1 MRLQAAL
8 TLHLGASDAQNA
20 TLRAAADPLSRTRF
34 CPLVRGDGGS
44 GGGGGEYARF
54 SWRPDGS
61 RPLKRCGFCC
71 HQLVIEGAVAEAE
84 AEVEAEVEAEAGA
97 EVEAEADAE
106 VELLPLSGGVRYVL
120 AVVGFEPRTGR
131 RHRAAPLAH
140 ASVEDERP
148 ATVAW
153 RAKRGYTYLIAV
165 SASPADDDF
174 APLKWGTEP
183 ASLPTLR
190 YDLAVQPHATQPA
203 TLCARSCN
211 PMRQRLQPHV
221 SRYELALRGCAPL
234 PDAAHHRSAPCRA
247 PAEVAAEIAAE
258 GELRIPTGLAAMEP
272 AERLGGG
279 GASRTGHDL
288 RSGNPGETNLVDLR
302 DGTFRAPPGALLSSV
317 GFAYR
322 YLSGYS
328 ADTRSPGPSFELLL
342 HDCAAGA
349 Y

>member
-44 GGGGGEYARF
+44 GGGGGEYARS

-97 EVEAEADAE
+97 EVEAEADTE

-190 YDLAVQPHATQPA
+190 YDLALQPHAT
-203 TLCARSCN
+203 
-211 PMRQRLQPHV
+211 
-221 SRYELALRGCAPL
+221 
-234 PDAAHHRSAPCRA
+234 
-247 PAEVAAEIAAE
+247 
-258 GELRIPTGLAAMEP
+258 
-272 AERLGGG
+272 
-279 GASRTGHDL
+279 
-288 RSGNPGETNLVDLR
+288 
-302 DGTFRAPPGALLSSV
+302 
-317 GFAYR
+317 
-322 YLSGYS
+322 
-328 ADTRSPGPSFELLL
+328 
-342 HDCAAGA
+342 
-349 Y
+349 